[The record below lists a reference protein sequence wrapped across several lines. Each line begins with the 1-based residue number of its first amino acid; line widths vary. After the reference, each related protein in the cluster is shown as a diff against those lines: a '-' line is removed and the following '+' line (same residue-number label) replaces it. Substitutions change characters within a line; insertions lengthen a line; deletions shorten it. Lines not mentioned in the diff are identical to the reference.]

1 MIVLAGADVVLPD
14 RILPGGSVTI
24 EGDRIA
30 EITAGSTHPPASAR
44 VMSLSG
50 TFLLPGFID
59 VHVHGL
65 AGTDVLDGPGALATV
80 ATRMPH
86 HGVTAF
92 CPTSVA
98 CAPDALDM
106 LLGAVAA
113 AREAGPR
120 GGARVLPAHLESN
133 FINPDWNGAQPLE
146 CLREF
151 NVRRSTIKVGGG
163 AFAGDEIMRV
173 IAAHRRQVAIVT
185 VAPEIA
191 GGMDLVPVLR
201 EAGHIVSIGHSG
213 ATYAEARAA
222 IAAGVTHATHLFNR
236 MSPFTHREPG
246 VVGAVLESSDA
257 AAEIICDGA
266 HVHPSA
272 VRLALA
278 LKGQDRVMAI
288 TDGTAGAGLPVGS
301 RTRLGGRPIVVTS
314 RAAELDDGTL
324 AGSTQ
329 TMDGAYRMLVQQ
341 CGLSPVTAA
350 RLCSTTPADRLGLLD
365 HGRIAEGAVADLT
378 VLDRRLQVVQTFI
391 GGVPALE
398 QEAEAHR
405 LFRS

>member
-1 MIVLAGADVVLPD
+1 
-14 RILPGGSVTI
+14 
-24 EGDRIA
+24 
-30 EITAGSTHPPASAR
+30 
-44 VMSLSG
+44 
-50 TFLLPGFID
+50 
-59 VHVHGL
+59 
-65 AGTDVLDGPGALATV
+65 
-80 ATRMPH
+80 
-86 HGVTAF
+86 
-92 CPTSVA
+92 
-98 CAPDALDM
+98 
-106 LLGAVAA
+106 
-113 AREAGPR
+113 
-120 GGARVLPAHLESN
+120 
-133 FINPDWNGAQPLE
+133 
-146 CLREF
+146 
-151 NVRRSTIKVGGG
+151 
-163 AFAGDEIMRV
+163 
-173 IAAHRRQVAIVT
+173 
-185 VAPEIA
+185 
-191 GGMDLVPVLR
+191 
-201 EAGHIVSIGHSG
+201 
-213 ATYAEARAA
+213 
-222 IAAGVTHATHLFNR
+222 